1 MLCTVTQMLDPGN
14 LAAPA
19 AVGTRDALEKE
30 TCKGRGKTWELVV
43 GVGEDS
49 VLMRVR
55 ARDV

>member
-1 MLCTVTQMLDPGN
+1 MIDSGN
-14 LAAPA
+14 PA
-19 AVGTRDALEKE
+19 AQLLWDQRCSEKE
-30 TCKGRGKTWELVV
+30 TCKGRGKAWELVV

>member
-1 MLCTVTQMLDPGN
+1 MLDPGN
-14 LAAPA
+14 PAAPA

-49 VLMRVR
+49 VLMTVR